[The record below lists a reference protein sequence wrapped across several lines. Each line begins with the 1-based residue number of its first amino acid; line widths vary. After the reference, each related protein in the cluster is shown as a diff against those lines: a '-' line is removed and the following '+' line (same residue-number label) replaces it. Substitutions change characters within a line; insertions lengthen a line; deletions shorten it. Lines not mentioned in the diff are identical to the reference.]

1 MLTNLKHVL
10 KAGCLNFWR
19 NKLLSFSTLAV
30 MTLALLMV
38 AGLLLLGVL
47 SQSLVAALQG
57 KVDVSVYFKPETN
70 EKDVLSIKDIVED
83 LSPVAGVAY
92 VSREQA
98 LDNFKQANINKDV
111 YLESLKVLGDNPLGS
126 VLQVRARQPQDYAS
140 IVGYLEGANF
150 KDLIG
155 TIDYRQHEP
164 AIQKLMSVSSGIRKT
179 GLVASLFLAFVAIMI
194 SFNTIRLAIFNQKE
208 EVTVMRL
215 VGASAWSIRGP
226 FLVEGLL
233 YGFIGS
239 VVTILVFWPSLAVV
253 SPRLTAVLSGV
264 NLLSW
269 FEGNILGIWG
279 ILLAVGIVLGLA
291 SSMIAIRKYLK
302 V

>member
-1 MLTNLKHVL
+1 MFTNLKHIL

-30 MTLALLMV
+30 MALALLMV

-47 SQSLVAALQG
+47 SQSLIASLQG

-70 EKDVLSIKDIVED
+70 EKDVLSIKDIIED
-83 LSPVAGVAY
+83 LNPVAAVAY
-92 VSREQA
+92 ISREQA
-98 LDNFKQANINKDV
+98 LDNFKQAHINEDV
-111 YLESLKVLGDNPLGS
+111 YLESLKVLGDNPLGA
-126 VLQVRARQPQDYAS
+126 VLNVRARQPQDYAS
-140 IVGYLEGANF
+140 IVNYLEGANF
-150 KDLIG
+150 KDLIDK
-155 TIDYRQHEP
+155 IDYRQHEP

-179 GLVASLFLAFVAIMI
+179 GLVISLFLAFVAIMV
-194 SFNTIRLAIFNQKE
+194 SFNTIRLAIYNQKE
-208 EVTVMRL
+208 EITVMRL

-226 FLVEGLL
+226 FLIEGLL
-233 YGFIGS
+233 CGLIGS
-239 VVTILVFWPSLAVV
+239 IIAILVFWPCLAVI

-264 NLLSW
+264 NLLAW
-269 FEGNILGIWG
+269 FEGNLFGIWG
-279 ILLAVGIVLGLA
+279 ILLGVGIFLGLA

>member
-1 MLTNLKHVL
+1 
-10 KAGCLNFWR
+10 
-19 NKLLSFSTLAV
+19 
-30 MTLALLMV
+30 
-38 AGLLLLGVL
+38 
-47 SQSLVAALQG
+47 
-57 KVDVSVYFKPETN
+57 
-70 EKDVLSIKDIVED
+70 

-111 YLESLKVLGDNPLGS
+111 YLESLKVLGDNPLGA

-140 IVGYLEGANF
+140 IVGYLEGSNF